1 MCTATSEPRSQPEP
15 TERPDRRTDLSLEE
29 LLMRFRHILSETR
42 AGLAAEPDHDPGGHH
57 DDVGVAVAV
66 RCRPAGQPAGRPD
79 EGPLVRQDRD
89 LGLPVHQGH
98 SRRPVRP
105 RPGRHPGPEG
115 RDPAER
121 WRPTRRSR
129 PDGIY
134 FETKEEAYAEFQQ
147 AYEGSPIQDSLTV
160 DQMQESFR
168 VKLKNPEQYQGVVS
182 SVVGLKGVQ
191 KVQDLHQLLDPFF
204 RALNVLQWST
214 GGASVLLL
222 LASALQIGNTIRLAT
237 FARRREIGIMRLV
250 GASNFY
256 ITVPFLLEAVFSAF
270 IGIALACATLAAG
283 VVLLGHQRS
292 RAIGP
297 VRRLDRL
304 AADRAG
310 DARHRLGGRGARG
323 RSRPS

>member
-1 MCTATSEPRSQPEP
+1 VDLMKGRWYEKIEISVFLCTKDTRGDQCDPGVDATQAQKDEV
-15 TERPDRRTDLSLEE
+15 RRTLETNPE
-29 LLMRFRHILSETR
+29 V
-42 AGLAAEPDHDPGGHH
+42 APG
-57 DDVGVAVAV
+57 
-66 RCRPAGQPAGRPD
+66 
-79 EGPLVRQDRD
+79 
-89 LGLPVHQGH
+89 
-98 SRRPVRP
+98 
-105 RPGRHPGPEG
+105 
-115 RDPAER
+115 
-121 WRPTRRSR
+121 
-129 PDGIY
+129 GIY
-134 FETKEEAYAEFQQ
+134 FETKEEAYADFQQ

-283 VVLLGHQRS
+283 VNFWIINGVAQSVRFVAWIGWRQTGLAMLGIVLVGVVL
-292 RAIGP
+292 AVIP
-297 VRRLDRL
+297 TLVTTRRYLRV
-304 AADRAG
+304 
-310 DARHRLGGRGARG
+310 
-323 RSRPS
+323 